1 MEAAAT
7 LTAMRY
13 VPELAARLA
22 TVIVDTIVDV
32 LAGTVYKVVSVV
44 AAGAD
49 CPSTLY
55 VVAIVYAPINR
66 NDVGIGSCSSINPD
80 SNADRSSEVRTCF
93 TVAPVECDTADD
105 PALPREIVNA
115 SPEGPAV
122 IKIISSLIVSGSTA
136 TVN

>member
-1 MEAAAT
+1 MEAPAT

-13 VPELAARLA
+13 VPALAARLA

-55 VVAIVYAPINR
+55 VVAIVYAPIYK
-66 NDVGIGSCSSINPD
+66 NDVGIVACVSNELD
-80 SNADRSSEVRTCF
+80 SNAVKSSDVKTCF
-93 TVAPVECDTADD
+93 TVAPVE
-105 PALPREIVNA
+105 
-115 SPEGPAV
+115 
-122 IKIISSLIVSGSTA
+122 
-136 TVN
+136 